1 MQARVAG
8 EKNMPHTYSKLL
20 THVVWSTKDRVAS
33 IAREIRG
40 DLHAYLGGIVRE
52 EGGAAVAIGG
62 TADHVH
68 LLIELRADQSVADCV
83 RVVKA
88 NSSRWIHE
96 KWPDRRAFSWQAC
109 YGAFAV
115 SASSADRVIHY
126 IRTQE
131 EHHRRINYHDEF
143 VALLR
148 KHGIAFDE
156 KYLWS

>member
-1 MQARVAG
+1 
-8 EKNMPHTYSKLL
+8 MPHTYSKLL
-20 THVVWSTKDRVAS
+20 MHVVWSTKDRMAS
-33 IAREIRG
+33 ITPEIRG

-52 EGGAAVAIGG
+52 EGGTAVAIGG

-68 LLIELRADQSVADCV
+68 LLIELPADRNVAACV
-83 RVVKA
+83 RVVKT
-88 NSSRWIHE
+88 NSSRWVHE
-96 KWPDRRAFSWQAC
+96 KWADRHAFSWQAG

-115 SASSADRVIHY
+115 SASNAERVIQY

-131 EHHRRINYHDEF
+131 DHHRRINYHDEF

-156 KYLWS
+156 QYLWS

>member
-1 MQARVAG
+1 
-8 EKNMPHTYSKLL
+8 MPHTYSKLL
-20 THVVWSTKDRVAS
+20 AHVVWSTKDRIAS
-33 IAREIRG
+33 IVPEIRS

-52 EGGAAVAIGG
+52 EGGTAVAIGG

-68 LLIELRADQSVADCV
+68 LLVELPADRNIADSI

-96 KWPDRRAFSWQAC
+96 RWPQHRGFAWQAD

-115 SASSADRVIHY
+115 SSSNASRVVEY
-126 IRTQE
+126 IRSQE
-131 EHHRRINYHDEF
+131 GHHRRIDYHDEF

-148 KHGIAFDE
+148 KHGVAFDE
-156 KYLWS
+156 RYLWI

>member
-1 MQARVAG
+1 
-8 EKNMPHTYSKLL
+8 MPHTYSKLL
-20 THVVWSTKDRVAS
+20 THVVWSTKDRVAM
-33 IAREIRG
+33 IPAAIRP
-40 DLHAYLGGIVRE
+40 DVHAYLGGIVRE
-52 EGGAAVAIGG
+52 EGGTAVAIGG

-68 LLIELRADQSVADCV
+68 LLIELPADQNVADCV
-83 RVVKA
+83 RVVKTNA
-88 NSSRWIHE
+88 SRWIHE
-96 KWPDRRAFSWQAC
+96 RWPERHAFSWQAG

-115 SASSADRVIHY
+115 SASNANRVIQY

-156 KYLWS
+156 RYLWS